1 MLYNLIITMANLLSD
16 KLFWKKTLKIA
27 LPIAIQHA
35 LLSSFSLVDTIF
47 VSRLGDVSLS
57 AVGMCSQWSFLMNL
71 VIFGIC
77 SATGVFVSQYW
88 GVKDTKRIHKTLGI
102 ALTFGIAVSIVFAF
116 FSFFAPHFVIGL
128 FNKDEKVIAEGTK
141 YLVIISF
148 MYPAFAID
156 DILNSVLRSC
166 EKPRLPM
173 ISAGVTT
180 VANIFLDYCLI
191 FGKLGFPNMGVKG
204 AALATVI
211 SAWLGV
217 ISVISVSFVQKNII
231 ITKLSNVFRYNKK
244 DIKLFLNK
252 ATPVILNESLW
263 GLGVFIC
270 NIVFANMG
278 YEYYAAISIL
288 KTLENITFVF
298 FVGFSSACSVLI
310 GNSIGAGD
318 IKRGIADSKRFII
331 IIPTVAA
338 IVGIIAIILRTPL
351 VELFDMGENLSE
363 LTLASAK
370 TLILIYSID
379 MPLRML
385 GFILI
390 VGILRS
396 GGNTFAAAKFDL
408 SSIWLSSLPAV
419 LISAYVLKLP
429 FLVCFIVMYVFEDVI
444 KLILCIPH
452 YRSLKWIKP
461 VTDEG
466 KEALEV
472 FKNE

>member
-1 MLYNLIITMANLLSD
+1 MIKLLND
-16 KLFWKKTLKIA
+16 KKFWKKTLKIA
-27 LPIAIQHA
+27 LPIAIQNA
-35 LLSSFSLVDTIF
+35 LISSFTLVDTVF
-47 VSRLGDVSLS
+47 VSSLGDVSLS

-88 GVKDTKRIHKTLGI
+88 GVKDEKRIHKTLGI
-102 ALTFGIAVSIVFAF
+102 ALSFGIIVSLIFAS

-128 FNKDEKVIAEGTK
+128 FNKDAAVIREGTK
-141 YLVIISF
+141 YLVTIGF

-156 DILNSVLRSC
+156 DILNAVLRSC

-173 ISAGVTT
+173 IAAGVTT

-191 FGKLGFPNMGVKG
+191 FGKLGFPEMGVRG

-217 ISVISVSFVQKNII
+217 ATVVGVSFVQRNII
-231 ITKLSNVFRYNKK
+231 ITKFSNVFKYTKK
-244 DIKLFLNK
+244 DIKVFLNK
-252 ATPVILNESLW
+252 ATPVIVNESLW
-263 GLGVFIC
+263 GLGIFIC
-270 NIVFANMG
+270 NLVFANMG
-278 YEYYAAISIL
+278 YEYYAAVSIL
-288 KTLENITFVF
+288 KTIENLTFVF
-298 FVGFSSACSVLI
+298 FVGFSAACSVLI
-310 GNSIGAGD
+310 GNSIGAGN
-318 IKRGIADSKRFII
+318 IKRRIEDSKRFII
-331 IIPTVAA
+331 IIPVVSI
-338 IVGIIAIILRTPL
+338 IVGIVAIILRAPL
-351 VELFDMGENLSE
+351 VSLFDMGENLSA
-363 LTLASAK
+363 LTLNTAK
-370 TLILIYSID
+370 TLILIYSLT
-379 MPLRML
+379 MPARML
-385 GFILI
+385 GFTFI

-429 FLVCFIVMYVFEDVI
+429 FLVCFTFMYIFEDVL

-466 KEALEV
+466 REALEV

>member
-1 MLYNLIITMANLLSD
+1 MANILND
-16 KLFWKKTLKIA
+16 RIFWKKALKIA
-27 LPIAIQHA
+27 LPIAIQNA
-35 LLSSFSLVDTIF
+35 LISSFSLVDTVF

-88 GVKDTKRIHKTLGI
+88 GIKDTKRIHKTFGI
-102 ALTFGIAVSIVFAF
+102 ALTVGIIVSFVFAAFAF
-116 FSFFAPHFVIGL
+116 FAPQLVIGM
-128 FNKDEKVIAEGTK
+128 FNKDKAVIAEGSK
-141 YLVIISF
+141 YLVTISF
-148 MYPAFAID
+148 LYPAFAVD
-156 DILNSVLRSC
+156 DIINSVLRSC
-166 EKPRLPM
+166 GKPRLPM
-173 ISAGVTT
+173 ISSAVTT
-180 VANIFLDYCLI
+180 AANVFLDYCLI
-191 FGKLGFPNMGVKG
+191 FGKFGFPKMGVKG

-211 SAWLGV
+211 SAWLGIITV
-217 ISVISVSFVQKNII
+217 LSISFKQKNII
-231 ITKLSNVFRYNKK
+231 ITKFSNVFRYSVSDVKV
-244 DIKLFLNK
+244 FFSK

-270 NIVFANMG
+270 NLVFANMG

-288 KTLENITFVF
+288 KTLENLTFVF
-298 FVGFSSACSVLI
+298 FVGLSAACSVLI
-310 GNSIGAGD
+310 GNSVGAGD
-318 IKRGIADSKRFII
+318 IKRGIDDSKRFII
-331 IIPTVAA
+331 IVPIVSA
-338 IVGIIAIILRTPL
+338 IVGIVSIILRAPL
-351 VELFDMGENLSE
+351 VNLFDLGENLSE
-363 LTLASAK
+363 LTLSSAK
-370 TLILIYSID
+370 TLILIYSIT
-379 MPLRML
+379 MPSRML
-385 GFILI
+385 GFIFI

-429 FLVCFIVMYVFEDVI
+429 FLVCFTVMYVFEDVL

-466 KEALEV
+466 KKALEV
-472 FKNE
+472 FINE

>member
-1 MLYNLIITMANLLSD
+1 MMNLLND

-47 VSRLGDVSLS
+47 VSRLGDVTLS

-102 ALTFGIAVSIVFAF
+102 ALTFGILVSLVFAAFAF
-116 FSFFAPHFVIGL
+116 FTPQYVLGL
-128 FNKDEKVIAEGTK
+128 FNKNKSVISEGSK
-141 YLVIISF
+141 YLVTVSF
-148 MYPAFAID
+148 LYPAFAVD
-156 DILNSVLRSC
+156 DILNAVLRSC

-180 VANIFLDYCLI
+180 AANIFLDYCLI
-191 FGKLGFPNMGVKG
+191 FGKLGFPKMGVKG

-211 SAWLGV
+211 SAYLGIITV
-217 ISVISVSFVQKNII
+217 LSVSLVQKNII
-231 ITKLSNVFRYNKK
+231 ITNPANVFNFSKS
-244 DIKLFLNK
+244 DIKLFFGK
-252 ATPVILNESLW
+252 AAPVILNESLW
-263 GLGVFIC
+263 GLGIFVC
-270 NIVFANMG
+270 NLVFANMG

-298 FVGFSSACSVLI
+298 FVGLSSACSVLI
-310 GNSIGAGD
+310 GNSIGAGN
-318 IKRGIADSKRFII
+318 IKQGIEDSKRFII
-331 IIPTVAA
+331 IVPAVSA
-338 IVGIIAIILRTPL
+338 IVGIIAIILRAPL
-351 VELFDMGENLSE
+351 VNLFDMGENLSE
-363 LTLASAK
+363 LTLRSAK
-370 TLILIYSID
+370 TLILIYSLT
-379 MPLRML
+379 MPVRML
-385 GFILI
+385 GFTFI

-408 SSIWLSSLPAV
+408 SSIWLSSVPAV

-429 FLVCFIVMYVFEDVI
+429 FIACFIVMYVFEDVL
-444 KLILCIPH
+444 KVILCIPH
-452 YRSLKWIKP
+452 YRSYKWIKP

-472 FKNE
+472 FENE